1 MLDLGLGN
9 EVHSADTLLYLHPE
23 GTMSPIVRN
32 VGDRSFSDTHQP
44 TSGSDKIELDA
55 KEKILT
61 SVVHIFM
68 PRTIF
73 VSKRSPLGDLIVIRN
88 KLQSLRSRSPS
99 NLAHKALRMS

>member
-9 EVHSADTLLYLHPE
+9 EVHSAETSLYLHPE

-32 VGDRSFSDTHQP
+32 VGDRSFSGTHQP

-55 KEKILT
+55 KEKRLT

-88 KLQSLRSRSPS
+88 
-99 NLAHKALRMS
+99 